1 MRWLI
6 TSVLTLA
13 ISTTAV
19 GEVSISEFHARRKEA
34 IKRLPDGILLL
45 HAQPGLRLLDQS
57 SFHQDATFYY
67 FTGLESAINAIL
79 AIDGAAGESWLFVP
93 SKLRLSIGTPAVLK
107 KATVPVSSES
117 AAVLRIEHVVDWNDF
132 ISYINRRL
140 KSYGH
145 GAARRQVHVM
155 A

>member
-6 TSVLTLA
+6 TSVLALG
-13 ISTTAV
+13 ISATAV
-19 GEVSISEFHARRKEA
+19 AEVSISEFHARRKEA

-57 SFHQDATFYY
+57 TFHQDATFYY

-93 SKLRLSIGTPAVLK
+93 SKLRLSISTPAVLK

-117 AAVLRIEHVVDWNDF
+117 AALLRIEHVVDW
-132 ISYINRRL
+132 L
-140 KSYGH
+140 GKSLW
-145 GAARRQVHVM
+145 
-155 A
+155 